1 MPIKINNAFTNN
13 YIEFQSNGY
22 RDRTLSIKEYLD
34 VIKKHSSNI
43 VNDHKTQNEWEIQ
56 LTMEIVFISF
66 KDSNETRTIHTTSDS
81 IEIMIGNEKDEIIE
95 ERLESHLQKYQ
106 EGLKKSMKGSE
117 FVFDSIDL
125 LYYITNF
132 VK

>member
-56 LTMEIVFISF
+56 LTMEIIFISF

>member
-1 MPIKINNAFTNN
+1 MPIKINNVFTNN

-34 VIKKHSSNI
+34 VIKKYSSNI

-56 LTMEIVFISF
+56 LTMEIIFISF

-95 ERLESHLQKYQ
+95 ERFESHLQKYQ